1 MNKLL
6 LLLLAGC
13 GRVSFDPLAA
23 RDDAPPADAALD
35 AGISGLIHYWPLD
48 GNANDVVGN
57 ANGTVIA
64 PAAFVA
70 GHRGSA
76 LASAAGGYA
85 TVPIPSDITGQP
97 QLTIN
102 GWFLRATPTGV
113 EQVGEE
119 VSGAQNISIQFWND
133 GLLYFCVGAMNTLAC
148 GSTPS
153 SDLAWHMATLVF
165 DGAQPT
171 DATRL
176 LGYLDGVA
184 QTLTL
189 ANPIPVVTPAG
200 AGGPFDLGAVGDN
213 EGMDT
218 GTVDEVTVFN
228 RALSAAEIH
237 ELLAR

>member
-1 MNKLL
+1 MTKLL
-6 LLLLAGC
+6 LLLLAAC
-13 GRVSFDPLAA
+13 GRVNFDPRAA
-23 RDDAPPADAALD
+23 GDDAAPADVALD

-48 GNANDVVGN
+48 GSASDVVGN

-64 PAAFVA
+64 PATFVA
-70 GHRGSA
+70 GHRGTA
-76 LASAAGGYA
+76 LASATGGYA
-85 TVPIPSDITGQP
+85 TVPIPADITGQA

-102 GWFLRATPTGV
+102 GWFLRATPTGF

-119 VSGAQNISIQFWND
+119 VSGAQNISIQLWND
-133 GLLYFCVGAMNTLAC
+133 GLLYFCVGAMNASAC
-148 GSTPS
+148 GTTPS
-153 SDLAWHMATLVF
+153 SDVAWHMATLVF

-184 QTLTL
+184 QTLTF

-200 AGGPFDLGAVGDN
+200 AGGPFDLGAVSDN
-213 EGMDT
+213 EGLDT
-218 GTVDEVTVFN
+218 GTVDEVTVFS

-237 ELLAR
+237 ELVAR